1 MSKYAVLW
9 ICTYYYTS
17 RLGHALMKRLIA
29 PITEDPADQVRAPVA
44 PNSTPT
50 AVRCHPAV
58 RRGTVFIRDAHAL
71 HAVRV
76 GHMGLLPPARVWA
89 TAACTAVSGRT
100 GRADCAVVLSCCW
113 LIPIGALEAV
123 RRPRED
129 RARLIC
135 GCREITPAQRE
146 FSEHR
151 PQSIVP
157 SQLPANRPHIA
168 PSSSQVDG
176 THWHKMF
183 EGIAGTVRPGHAKQ
197 PPRGFS
203 AVHALAHAPQSIV
216 PPQRSEI
223 GPHCLAASR
232 QPSSASK

>member
-1 MSKYAVLW
+1 
-9 ICTYYYTS
+9 
-17 RLGHALMKRLIA
+17 
-29 PITEDPADQVRAPVA
+29 
-44 PNSTPT
+44 
-50 AVRCHPAV
+50 
-58 RRGTVFIRDAHAL
+58 
-71 HAVRV
+71 
-76 GHMGLLPPARVWA
+76 
-89 TAACTAVSGRT
+89 
-100 GRADCAVVLSCCW
+100 
-113 LIPIGALEAV
+113 V

-232 QPSSASK
+232 QPARRRALPASARAATAARARVTAQGRRADLALFCQFRGRARSRLPQIFRSHGLHAVVTLWGQHGPRHRSYRGKRAISEQTATALGSLRVSSLLEPVTGLLQ